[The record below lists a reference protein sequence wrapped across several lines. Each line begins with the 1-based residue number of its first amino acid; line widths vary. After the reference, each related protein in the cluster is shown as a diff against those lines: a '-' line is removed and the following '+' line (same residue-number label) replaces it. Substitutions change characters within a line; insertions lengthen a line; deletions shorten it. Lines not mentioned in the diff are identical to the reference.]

1 MPTRSNYQ
9 QSTSHP
15 SVNNHP
21 GQFSTTN
28 STQDI
33 HSYIGRTLTI
43 NQHQV
48 VVEDILGQG
57 GFAFVFLVRSLNQQR
72 YALKRM
78 YVNNERDL
86 IVCQREINI
95 LKEFSSHAN
104 IVKYVD
110 SFIQRLHP
118 SSQTNTQKKHLTDD
132 GNDHDD
138 DDDYEED
145 AIHEI
150 LLLTEY
156 CSHGSLIVS
165 RRTSSFAFRSIFFRL
180 VSMNNVLVEHL

>member
-1 MPTRSNYQ
+1 MA
-9 QSTSHP
+9 
-15 SVNNHP
+15 
-21 GQFSTTN
+21 STTN
-28 STQDI
+28 SNVGDI
-33 HSYIGRTLTI
+33 HSYIGKPLTI

-48 VVEDILGQG
+48 IVEDILGQG
-57 GFAFVFLVRSLNQQR
+57 GFAFVFLVRAVNQQR

-95 LKEFSSHAN
+95 LKEFSSHPN
-104 IVKYVD
+104 VVKYVD
-110 SFIQRLHP
+110 SFIQRLAP
-118 SSQTNTQKKHLTDD
+118 PNSQKKHLADD

-138 DDDYEED
+138 DDDVEED
-145 AIHEI
+145 AIYEI

-165 RRTSSFAFRSIFFRL
+165 NRNRGVETEYVCVCMWIHLDASQRTTP
-180 VSMNNVLVEHL
+180 

>member
-1 MPTRSNYQ
+1 MPTRSNYNH
-9 QSTSHP
+9 SA
-15 SVNNHP
+15 NHP
-21 GQFSTTN
+21 VVSSHHSNQFPTNTTSTNT
-28 STQDI
+28 TVGDI
-33 HSYIGRTLTI
+33 HSYIGKPLTI

-48 VVEDILGQG
+48 IVEDILGQG
-57 GFAFVFLVRSLNQQR
+57 GFAFVFLVRSSNQQR

-95 LKEFSSHAN
+95 LKEFSSHPN

-110 SFIQRLHP
+110 SFIQRLVP
-118 SSQTNTQKKHLTDD
+118 PTQSNSQKKHLGDD
-132 GNDHDD
+132 VNDHDD
-138 DDDYEED
+138 DDVEED
-145 AIHEI
+145 AIFEI

-165 RRTSSFAFRSIFFRL
+165 NKFRNDDISVGFYLDSSQ
-180 VSMNNVLVEHL
+180 